1 MTTDRSETD
10 PPVDDTTE
18 ASTTGAES
26 SSITRRASFVARV
39 KELIHSIRNG
49 DEAMISQAVVDL
61 SQRRRYLAP
70 LGFLIGAFAMLFEG
84 VRMLVTNWRLL
95 LIEVLPAMWIWAA
108 MLDLKIHALHGRT
121 FHVIRGPI
129 LIPLIAVVALITA
142 ASFYLNAVFAFAIAT
157 PGPPQIRSGFVKAR
171 QHIRTVTAWGFSIG
185 LALGVAVLVF
195 PRWGRWWFTI
205 SLSIV
210 VALLML
216 TYVAIPS
223 RLIGMKSTYSARD
236 QLSATVIGSA
246 MGAVVCSPAYRL
258 GRVGL
263 VMLGSK
269 RLFVFGIVV
278 LIIGFG
284 LQAGAAGA
292 VKAVT
297 VSAKLVAGRQV
308 DDDAAPSTA

>member
-1 MTTDRSETD
+1 M
-10 PPVDDTTE
+10 
-18 ASTTGAES
+18 
-26 SSITRRASFVARV
+26 
-39 KELIHSIRNG
+39 
-49 DEAMISQAVVDL
+49 
-61 SQRRRYLAP
+61 
-70 LGFLIGAFAMLFEG
+70 
-84 VRMLVTNWRLL
+84 
-95 LIEVLPAMWIWAA
+95 
-108 MLDLKIHALHGRT
+108 
-121 FHVIRGPI
+121 
-129 LIPLIAVVALITA
+129 
-142 ASFYLNAVFAFAIAT
+142 
-157 PGPPQIRSGFVKAR
+157 
-171 QHIRTVTAWGFSIG
+171 
-185 LALGVAVLVF
+185 
-195 PRWGRWWFTI
+195 
-205 SLSIV
+205 SIV

-246 MGAVVCSPAYRL
+246 MGAVVCSPAYML

-269 RLFVFGIVV
+269 RLFVFGVLV

-308 DDDAAPSTA
+308 DDDHPSDHHDHPSGHVDQRDHHHDRAPGDDDHLPR